1 MKDEEETKTYK
12 RPPLTSLSVIPYH
25 RRHLS
30 TADDGQALTIL
41 NVHHG
46 LKIIDSPE
54 DWFVPLTAS
63 QPYPHTPY
71 EAATD
76 VASLFP
82 RQLTAAYPDAEIVLV
97 ESDFGKWLREP

>member
-1 MKDEEETKTYK
+1 MG
-12 RPPLTSLSVIPYH
+12 RPLFASDRCKCCAWAWHGLD
-25 RRHLS
+25 R
-30 TADDGQALTIL
+30 QALTIL

-76 VASLFP
+76 FASLFP

-97 ESDFGKWLREP
+97 DSDFGKWLREPVLFVVIPTRF